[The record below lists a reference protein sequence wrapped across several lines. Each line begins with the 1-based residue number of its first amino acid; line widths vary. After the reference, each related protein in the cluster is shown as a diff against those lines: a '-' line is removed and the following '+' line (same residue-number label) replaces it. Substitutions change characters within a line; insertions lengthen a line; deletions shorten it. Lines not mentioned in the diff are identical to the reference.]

1 MPAPKLDPT
10 ALSAMKTLLTLI
22 ASVATLS
29 LSACD
34 TFGLKNR
41 HNNTGPGGS
50 AGPDLVWG
58 PRRESSL
65 SVLERKNLEAARRA
79 KRAMPAPTPT
89 APTPV
94 GG

>member
-1 MPAPKLDPT
+1 MPAPLCEPT
-10 ALSAMKTLLTLI
+10 ALSAMKTLLILT
-22 ASVATLS
+22 ASVATLC

-65 SVLERKNLEAARRA
+65 SVLERKHLDAARRA
-79 KRAMPAPTPT
+79 KRTTAPTPT
-89 APTPV
+89 ATTPV

>member
-1 MPAPKLDPT
+1 MPAPKSGPT
-10 ALSAMKTLLTLI
+10 DLSAMKTLLTLI
-22 ASVATLS
+22 ASVATLC

-41 HNNTGPGGS
+41 HNNTGPGGA

-58 PRRESSL
+58 DRRESSL

-79 KRAMPAPTPT
+79 KRGTTAPTPP